1 MVIPIQLVKVTNN
14 TLLLPDKFFQETGT
28 TQQNFPESVT
38 KKILLEL
45 ALFYPGVPVKKLY
58 RRYAAKLEK
67 HKKSSVAVEI
77 KQVAAE
83 NTATVSER
91 RSNLKQ
97 SDNREEN
104 HDLINRKKGK
114 AKRRLSSDGGVFQEK
129 KVARKSE
136 KSPALLPSESQ
147 GLLTDQS
154 VNKSC
159 KKRGREEENDQG
171 QERSTKE
178 RRLSARLQKKKACLE
193 SESVDNLE
201 QVEATSNRKKRRRT
215 SDHQREVQETPE
227 PSIEQDNP
235 PESDV
240 PIASDKEKNS
250 VEGFVNDILWT
261 DLFRPLHSTEVMA
274 NASAVT
280 KLRTWLEEWK
290 VKREKTLRKE
300 LQQQKR

>member
-1 MVIPIQLVKVTNN
+1 M
-14 TLLLPDKFFQETGT
+14 QETGT
-28 TQQNFPESVT
+28 TQQNFPEAVI

-45 ALFYPGVPVKKLY
+45 ALFYPGVPLKKLY
-58 RRYAAKLEK
+58 RRYASKLEK
-67 HKKSSVAVEI
+67 HKNSSVAVES

-83 NTATVSER
+83 NTAPVSDGK
-91 RSNLKQ
+91 SNPNP
-97 SDNREEN
+97 SDNSEEKR
-104 HDLINRKKGK
+104 DLINRKKGK
-114 AKRRLSSDGGVFQEK
+114 VKRRLSSNGGVFQEK
-129 KVARKSE
+129 KVARKRE
-136 KSPALLPSESQ
+136 KSPAVMSCESK
-147 GLLTDQS
+147 GLLMDQS

-171 QERSTKE
+171 QERGTKE
-178 RRLSARLQKKKACLE
+178 RRLSTRLQKKKACLE

-215 SDHQREVQETPE
+215 SDHEKEVKETSE
-227 PSIEQDNP
+227 PSIEQGNP
-235 PESDV
+235 SESDV
-240 PIASDKEKNS
+240 PFDSDKEKNT

-274 NASAVT
+274 NASAVS
-280 KLRTWLEEWK
+280 KLRSWLEEWK

>member
-1 MVIPIQLVKVTNN
+1 M
-14 TLLLPDKFFQETGT
+14 QETGT
-28 TQQNFPESVT
+28 TQQNFPEAVI

-45 ALFYPGVPVKKLY
+45 ALFYPGVPLKKLY
-58 RRYAAKLEK
+58 RRYASKLEK
-67 HKKSSVAVEI
+67 HKNSSVAVES

-83 NTATVSER
+83 NTALVSDGK
-91 RSNLKQ
+91 SNPNP
-97 SDNREEN
+97 SDNSEEKR
-104 HDLINRKKGK
+104 DLINRKKGK
-114 AKRRLSSDGGVFQEK
+114 VKRRLSSNGGVFQEK
-129 KVARKSE
+129 KVARKRE
-136 KSPALLPSESQ
+136 KSPAVLSCESK
-147 GLLTDQS
+147 GLLMDQS

-171 QERSTKE
+171 QERGTKE
-178 RRLSARLQKKKACLE
+178 RRLSTRLQKKKACLE

-215 SDHQREVQETPE
+215 SDHEKEVKETSE
-227 PSIEQDNP
+227 PSIEQGNP
-235 PESDV
+235 SESDV
-240 PIASDKEKNS
+240 PFDSDKEKNT

-274 NASAVT
+274 NASAVS
-280 KLRTWLEEWK
+280 KLRSWLEEWK